1 MSKFKIRLYRD
12 SIYGAAQTNSV
23 YFPSET
29 ENNHFQK
36 HHLTFVKVLYLRM
49 RGKQSCA
56 HIANFSLSTE
66 IPKISNTQAT
76 AGSDEGGGGAGGG
89 RGK

>member
-1 MSKFKIRLYRD
+1 
-12 SIYGAAQTNSV
+12 
-23 YFPSET
+23 
-29 ENNHFQK
+29 
-36 HHLTFVKVLYLRM
+36 M

-56 HIANFSLSTE
+56 HVAYFSFSTE

-76 AGSDEGGGGAGGG
+76 AGSDEGGGGSGGG